1 LQASRCSRRRTN
13 IYSYILRRIGFAVC
27 HQIPSRVLFIGDDYL
42 PICAR
47 DMGIYSGFLISF
59 ILLWIFDKGEREN
72 ELPSRGVLIVAFA
85 AIVALIIDGIS
96 SYLGLRETNN
106 TIRLLTGMATGFSL
120 PLLLFPIFNYQ
131 LWKKSS
137 YRPIIRETW
146 QQLVMVVAMIFTFA
160 IIQLAQGLRFT
171 LANEIASTFVVVSI
185 LFTFGIINLIL
196 ITLLPFWYQKADNFK
211 QLVIPSLIALGLT
224 TIELYLSL
232 LAHNYLISFVA

>member
-1 LQASRCSRRRTN
+1 M
-13 IYSYILRRIGFAVC
+13 FFV
-27 HQIPSRVLFIGDDYL
+27 GDDYL
-42 PICAR
+42 PVCAR
-47 DMGIYSGFLISF
+47 DMGIYSGFFISF

-131 LWKKSS
+131 LWGKSS
-137 YRPIIRETW
+137 YKPIVRENW
-146 QQLVMVVAMIFTFA
+146 QQLVIVLAMMFA
-160 IIQLAQGLRFT
+160 FVIIQLVQGVRFN
-171 LANEIASTFVVVSI
+171 LANEIVSTLVVISI

-196 ITLLPFWYQKADNFK
+196 ITLLPFWYQKANNLK
-211 QLVIPSLIALGLT
+211 QLITPSLIALGLT
-224 TIELYLSL
+224 AIELYLSL
-232 LAHNYLISFVA
+232 LAHNYLISFVG